1 MSCRNYCG
9 FVFIYIHGAGRNSVR
24 VQLVLIPA
32 VPVPRE
38 RERVGHE
45 LKTGEVKALDDIPE
59 TPMDISGTYSPS
71 LSLMYALVLVWLH
84 ARMRWLLGRPVRAL
98 LPHRL
103 ACW

>member
-1 MSCRNYCG
+1 M
-9 FVFIYIHGAGRNSVR
+9 IT
-24 VQLVLIPA
+24 IPRFEFLRSSE
-32 VPVPRE
+32 RE

-45 LKTGEVKALDDIPE
+45 LKTSEVKALDDIPE

-103 ACW
+103 HA

>member
-1 MSCRNYCG
+1 MVKGGPN
-9 FVFIYIHGAGRNSVR
+9 VHL
-24 VQLVLIPA
+24 LVGVSSMWVSSRAL
-32 VPVPRE
+32 RE

-103 ACW
+103 HA

>member
-1 MSCRNYCG
+1 MMVSDMGTYC
-9 FVFIYIHGAGRNSVR
+9 VYLTSYTRTLSYGA
-24 VQLVLIPA
+24 
-32 VPVPRE
+32 E
-38 RERVGHE
+38 E

-103 ACW
+103 HA